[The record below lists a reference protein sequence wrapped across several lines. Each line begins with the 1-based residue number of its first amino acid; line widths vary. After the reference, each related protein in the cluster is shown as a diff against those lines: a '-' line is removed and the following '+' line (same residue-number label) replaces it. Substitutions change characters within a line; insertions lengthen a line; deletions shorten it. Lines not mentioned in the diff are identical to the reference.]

1 VSTRRALAALLTLS
15 SLLALPAT
23 ALAVTIRASLTD
35 VEADVMCV
43 ACHEPLAVAQSPQA
57 DSERAYILLLIR
69 RGQTKAQIERQL
81 VAQYGPSVLGKPPA
95 HGFSLILYILPPV
108 LVAIGLAVLA
118 FTLPRWRRRAA
129 ARARA
134 SGPPLPPAVALSP
147 GEAQRVEDE
156 LSRYPG

>member
-1 VSTRRALAALLTLS
+1 MRTRALAALLAVTTMV
-15 SLLALPAT
+15 ALPGGAV
-23 ALAVTIRASLTD
+23 AVTIRASLTD

-43 ACHEPLAVAQSPQA
+43 VCHEPLAVSQAPQA
-57 DSERAYILLLIR
+57 DAERAYILMLIH
-69 RGQTKAQIERQL
+69 RGETKAQIERQL

-95 HGFSLILYILPPV
+95 HGFSLLLYVLPPV
-108 LVAIGLAVLA
+108 LLAIGVAILA

-129 ARARA
+129 ARAGA
-134 SGPPLPPAVALSP
+134 DATVPALALST